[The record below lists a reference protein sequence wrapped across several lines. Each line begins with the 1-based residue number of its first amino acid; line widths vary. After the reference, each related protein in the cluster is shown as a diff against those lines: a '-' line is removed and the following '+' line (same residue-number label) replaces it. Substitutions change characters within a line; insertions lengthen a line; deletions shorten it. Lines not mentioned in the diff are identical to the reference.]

1 MIWKKVTD
9 LLSYTNRENLLIVY
23 GTNKLV
29 DFLPI
34 CDLITSDEIAY
45 SEGLRGEGQ
54 KNTWLSCRAALRL
67 ALGFYL
73 SKKPIEIELRKSRF
87 GKLFTADADI
97 FFNVSHSK
105 HAFLLGFNPGGRI
118 GIDIELMN
126 GSEDLPS
133 LVTYAFSTA
142 EANYYRNG
150 EGAKRFAEIWTL
162 KEAFLKAVGVGLVND
177 LTSITVTGESQNYIA
192 RYHLKQKSFL
202 CPNGETGSV
211 VYRNN
216 KPLEFIEM

>member
-1 MIWKKVTD
+1 MPIRD
-9 LLSYTNRENLLIVY
+9 LV
-23 GTNKLV
+23 
-29 DFLPI
+29 
-34 CDLITSDEIAY
+34 TSDEIAF

-54 KNTWLSCRAALRL
+54 KNTWLSCRATLRL

-73 SKKPIEIELRKSRF
+73 SKKPIEIEFSKSRF
-87 GKLFTADADI
+87 GKLYFPDTDL
-97 FFNVSHSK
+97 FFNVSHSQR
-105 HAFLLGFNPGGRI
+105 AFLLGFNPGGRI

-126 GSEDLPS
+126 GTEDLPS

-142 EANYYRNG
+142 EANYYRNS
-150 EGAKRFAEIWTL
+150 EDAKRFAEIWTL

-177 LTSITVTGESQNYIA
+177 LTSITVTGESQNFIA

-211 VYRNN
+211 VYRNS
-216 KPLEFIEM
+216 KPLEFIRML